1 MNAPAVVLLHTV
13 SLAGTT
19 AIGVGDTLTVKECV
33 TPGQV
38 AVGVTAI
45 TAVVAAVPLLV
56 AVKAAIVAPEPDAP
70 SPMDVLEFV
79 HV

>member
-1 MNAPAVVLLHTV
+1 
-13 SLAGTT
+13 
-19 AIGVGDTLTVKECV
+19 LTVKECV